1 MRLLIGFR
9 FAGCAILVP
18 LLCTECTRTSEER
31 KQKYFQSGQRYF
43 ETGKYGE
50 ARIEFVNAVKID
62 SNYAEAHHQLA
73 KTYLRLKKPEG
84 AVQEMERTTRLQ
96 PHNYEA

>member
-9 FAGCAILVP
+9 FAGCAILLP
-18 LLCTECTRTSEER
+18 LLCTACSRTSEER

-50 ARIEFVNAVKID
+50 ARIEFMAGGVRATITADATALAAGSPALRYAV
-62 SNYAEAHHQLA
+62 
-73 KTYLRLKKPEG
+73 
-84 AVQEMERTTRLQ
+84 
-96 PHNYEA
+96 